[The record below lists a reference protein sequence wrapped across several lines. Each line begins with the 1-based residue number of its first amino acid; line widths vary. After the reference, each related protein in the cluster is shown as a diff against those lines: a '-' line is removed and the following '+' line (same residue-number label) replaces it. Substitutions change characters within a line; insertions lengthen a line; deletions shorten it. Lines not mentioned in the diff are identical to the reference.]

1 MLFHVRGRQTFRGLT
16 ACILVAIFAV
26 PPSLLAQIHVVSRA
40 DLRKET
46 VAATQA
52 RNHNLETVSQCLS
65 SQTAQKLLKSAH
77 TDPAQVKTAVSSLSD
92 QELAQL
98 ASKAGKAQADFAAG
112 KLSDRDLIFII
123 LGIAALVLIVVA
135 VQHHH

>member
-1 MLFHVRGRQTFRGLT
+1 MCVGGQTFRVLT

-40 DLRKET
+40 DLQKEM

-52 RNHNLETVSQCLS
+52 RNHNLETVSQFLS
-65 SQTAQKLLKSAH
+65 PQTAQKVLKSAH
-77 TDPAQVKTAVSSLSD
+77 IDPAQVKTAVSSLSD

-123 LGIAALVLIVVA
+123 LGIAAIVLIVVA

>member
-1 MLFHVRGRQTFRGLT
+1 MLFHVRGRQTFRVLT

-40 DLRKET
+40 DLQKEM
-46 VAATQA
+46 VAATRA
-52 RNHNLETVSQCLS
+52 RNHDLETVSQFLS
-65 SQTAQKLLKSAH
+65 PQTAQKVLKSAH
-77 TDPAQVKTAVSSLSD
+77 IDPAQVKTAVSSLSD

>member
-1 MLFHVRGRQTFRGLT
+1 M
-16 ACILVAIFAV
+16 
-26 PPSLLAQIHVVSRA
+26 VSRA
-40 DLRKET
+40 DLQKEM
-46 VAATQA
+46 VAATRA
-52 RNHNLETVSQCLS
+52 RNHDLETVSQFLS
-65 SQTAQKLLKSAH
+65 PQTAQKVLKSAH
-77 TDPAQVKTAVSSLSD
+77 IDPAQVKTAVSSLSD

-123 LGIAALVLIVVA
+123 LGIASLVLIVVA

>member
-1 MLFHVRGRQTFRGLT
+1 MLFHVRQTFRGLT
-16 ACILVAIFAV
+16 AYILVAVFAV

-40 DLRKET
+40 DLQKET
-46 VAATQA
+46 VAATET
-52 RNHNLETVSQCLS
+52 RKHNLETISQVLS
-65 SQTAQKLLKSAH
+65 SQTAQKLVKSAH
-77 TDPAQVKTAVSSLSD
+77 MDPAQVKTAVSSLSEK
-92 QELAQL
+92 ELAQL
-98 ASKAGKAQADFAAG
+98 ASKADKAQADFAAG